1 VFAWGFVIEQLIGG
15 LFDSAQPY
23 LPYTGAATMAGATLL
38 GGGIDPLPFAA
49 AAALVAGVAAL
60 LSAVAAR
67 TTVQHDIA

>member
-23 LPYTGAATMAGATLL
+23 LPYTAAATMAGATL
-38 GGGIDPLPFAA
+38 GGGIDPLPLAA